1 MGGEGA
7 GRLEDGE
14 EGDRSVV
21 LSGLGLQTG
30 GPASKLKRTRRA
42 REAAGGGLR
51 PKRRGAGSAG
61 REGVEAGEGGSSQ
74 VKEGNQGVEACLR
87 R

>member
-1 MGGEGA
+1 M
-7 GRLEDGE
+7 
-14 EGDRSVV
+14 
-21 LSGLGLQTG
+21 
-30 GPASKLKRTRRA
+30 
-42 REAAGGGLR
+42 R